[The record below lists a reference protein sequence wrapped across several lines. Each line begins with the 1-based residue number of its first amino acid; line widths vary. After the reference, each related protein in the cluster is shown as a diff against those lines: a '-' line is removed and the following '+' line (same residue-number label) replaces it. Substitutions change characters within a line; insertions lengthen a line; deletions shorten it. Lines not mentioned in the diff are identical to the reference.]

1 MHTVADISR
10 SALDMAIELDGEER
24 EICVKMG
31 VSDRETYKRI
41 RPKVLWLRDRMQM
54 KALTSDSE
62 LVAFVS
68 DAGLVIK
75 SEDLPRL
82 PRVNER
88 LESPQ
93 GELWIV
99 VASNEKHGAYIVL
112 LNQAKTNRIS

>member
-1 MHTVADISR
+1 
-10 SALDMAIELDGEER
+10 
-24 EICVKMG
+24 MG
-31 VSDRETYKRI
+31 VSDREVYKRI
-41 RPKVLWLRDRMQM
+41 YPTVLWLTDRMQM

-68 DAGLVIK
+68 DAGLVIRA
-75 SEDLPRL
+75 EDLPRM

-99 VASNEKHGAYIVL
+99 VAANEKHGIYFVL

>member
-1 MHTVADISR
+1 MHTVADISQ
-10 SALDMAIELDGEER
+10 SALEMAIDLDGETR

-41 RPKVLWLRDRMQM
+41 YPTVLWLTDRMQM

-62 LVAFVS
+62 LVAYVS
-68 DAGLVIK
+68 DVGLVIRAD
-75 SEDLPRL
+75 DLPRL

-99 VASNEKHGAYIVL
+99 VAANEKHGTYFVL
-112 LNQAKTNRIS
+112 LNQAKTNRIN

>member
-10 SALDMAIELDGEER
+10 NALDLAIDLDGEER
-24 EICVKMG
+24 ELCIKMG

-41 RPKVLWLRDRMQM
+41 RPRVLWLRDRMQM
-54 KALTSDSE
+54 KALTDDAE

-68 DAGLVIK
+68 DAGLVIRA
-75 SEDLPRL
+75 EDLPRM

-99 VASNEKHGAYIVL
+99 TASNEKHGAYFVL